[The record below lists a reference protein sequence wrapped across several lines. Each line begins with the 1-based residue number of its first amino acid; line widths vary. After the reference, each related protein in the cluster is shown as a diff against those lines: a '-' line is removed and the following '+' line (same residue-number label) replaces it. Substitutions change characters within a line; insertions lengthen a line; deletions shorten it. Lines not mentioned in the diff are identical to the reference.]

1 MARYSPLFLVIT
13 LFAVTVLICLVMSS
27 SVTPAQVLEVDE
39 QQHGAGKRVQRVL
52 GCVPAPRSL
61 LSPPSAAPLSAR
73 FAIGIQANAEYVH
86 KWQKT
91 LAAYAPEVRA
101 QLAIFI
107 LGHDRSAPEALDAAF
122 AKWRA
127 EEPDTFLFASTHS
140 TRQNDSAFPDGCPGH
155 PYVPPVTDTWTTG
168 RNVLARTMYAA
179 DVGRGRQFEW
189 WAFLDGDTAVLSC
202 KGCNATAPNPERSVC
217 CFSHLLNIA
226 NGYRYA
232 LVGNTGYPRDRVM
245 TALTPGPRNFSEWD
259 AVAFV

>member
-1 MARYSPLFLVIT
+1 MHNFLWCWRICIVYSYSRSAPSSHGMARYSPLFFVIT

-27 SVTPAQVLEVDE
+27 SVMPAQVLEVDE

-107 LGHDRSAPEALDAAF
+107 LGPPPRLSTPRLPSGGQRSRTPFCSPRRIRRAKTTLPFRTAALG
-122 AKWRA
+122 
-127 EEPDTFLFASTHS
+127 
-140 TRQNDSAFPDGCPGH
+140 TRMCP
-155 PYVPPVTDTWTTG
+155 P
-168 RNVLARTMYAA
+168 
-179 DVGRGRQFEW
+179 
-189 WAFLDGDTAVLSC
+189 
-202 KGCNATAPNPERSVC
+202 
-217 CFSHLLNIA
+217 
-226 NGYRYA
+226 
-232 LVGNTGYPRDRVM
+232 
-245 TALTPGPRNFSEWD
+245 
-259 AVAFV
+259 